1 MHHVFIKSR
10 FKYFISAILL
20 AIGLLGL
27 SLPLQSEKPK
37 EPVIQEPAK
46 LTVYE
51 LPITLVEASGKLSK
65 DLIAKHLSAAKISGV
80 GVLKDLS
87 AISSKT
93 KSETLIEVEPD
104 KGYVIGNMTHSY
116 PYLTPE
122 ALLTLRTIGAS
133 FHKASGDNSYFTV
146 SSLTRTEHTQ
156 KKLRKRNSNAAKG
169 VSTHCYGVSFDISYI
184 RYNGVR
190 EWSYERTKALE
201 GVLAAMQKSG
211 KIYVLKERNQSCFHI
226 TVRSDN

>member
-1 MHHVFIKSR
+1 MQHAFIKSR
-10 FKYFISAILL
+10 FKYFISISLL
-20 AIGLLGL
+20 TIGLLGL
-27 SLPLQSEKPK
+27 SVPLQSGKPV
-37 EPVIQEPAK
+37 ELEIQESAK
-46 LTVYE
+46 LTVYK

-65 DLIAKHLSAAKISGV
+65 DRIAKHLSAAEVSGV
-80 GVLKDLS
+80 GVLKDLP

-93 KSETLIEVEPD
+93 KSEFLIKVVPD

-133 FHKASGDNSYFTV
+133 FYKASGDHSSFTV
-146 SSLTRTEHTQ
+146 SSLTRTESTQ
-156 KKLRKRNSNAAKG
+156 KNLRKRNGNAAKG

-190 EWSYERTKALE
+190 EWNYERTKALE

-226 TVRSDN
+226 TVRN